1 MSSIKKSL
9 YRFMAIYV
17 GTTAILILS
26 LALLFFNYQ
35 KNQIIESQKMLL
47 KNETS
52 TFAQEIKKDNLAA
65 LNGKKY
71 ALYDGMHN
79 EVNSSINP
87 KINKWSMGI
96 KLTADTLKIL
106 YIVPPPHHLN
116 HIAYLYVEKK
126 LDLSP
131 LNDLKQK
138 LIIWFILIIA
148 ILTILG
154 YYLGSLFVKPMKE
167 HIDRLDGFMQD
178 TTHELNT
185 PISIILSNIEMIEI
199 LNKCKDVDELK
210 RVKIASKTLNSIY
223 NQLSYLKLQ
232 KKPKKEIKDINLSD
246 LIKERLGYYRLQI
259 ESKNLNLIENIEQ
272 NIVKK
277 IDKTDA
283 IWLIDNLISNAIK
296 YNIENGKIEVTL
308 NSKFLSIKDSGIGI
322 EKSKQKEIF
331 KRFSRAN
338 SSEGGFGLGLSI
350 VKDISLFYNYKIEL
364 KSKINI
370 GSEFKIDI

>member
-9 YRFMAIYV
+9 YRFMVIYI
-17 GTTAILILS
+17 GTTTILILS
-26 LALLFFNYQ
+26 LALLFFNHQ

-52 TFAQEIKKDNLAA
+52 IFAKEIQKDNLSL

-79 EVNSSINP
+79 IVNSSINP

-96 KLTADTLKIL
+96 KLIGDTLKIL
-106 YIVPPPHHLN
+106 YIVPPPHYFN

-131 LNDLKQK
+131 LNKLKQK
-138 LIIWFILIIA
+138 LIIWFIMIMAILIIF
-148 ILTILG
+148 G
-154 YYLGSLFVKPMKE
+154 YYLGTLFIKPMKE
-167 HIDRLDGFMQD
+167 HIERLDGFMQD
-178 TTHELNT
+178 ATHELNT
-185 PISIILSNIEMIEI
+185 PISTILNNIEMIEI

-232 KKPKKEIKDINLSD
+232 KKPKKEIKDIDLSNL
-246 LIKERLGYYRLQI
+246 IEERLGYYSLQI
-259 ESKNLNLIENIEQ
+259 ESKNLNLIENIEP
-272 NIVKK
+272 NIVIK

-283 IWLIDNLISNAIK
+283 IWLIDNLISNSIK
-296 YNIENGKIEVTL
+296 YNIKNGKIEVTL
-308 NSKFLSIKDSGIGI
+308 NTKFLSIKDSGIGI

-350 VKDISLFYNYKIEL
+350 VNDICLFYNYKIEL
-364 KSKINI
+364 KSTINI